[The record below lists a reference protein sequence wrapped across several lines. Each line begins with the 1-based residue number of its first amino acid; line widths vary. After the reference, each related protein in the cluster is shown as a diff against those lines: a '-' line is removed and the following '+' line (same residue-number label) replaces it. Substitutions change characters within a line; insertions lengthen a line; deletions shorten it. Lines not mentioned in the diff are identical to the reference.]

1 MNYLEFIDEY
11 TKKRWEDIIDLIEI
25 ENDLEIIIKFP
36 NDSFNTPK
44 NLKREPVFDDNGE
57 KILDIYF
64 ISKNDEAS
72 SKIKKSLEKLKIIIK
87 KDIKL
92 SNTMK
97 NVERRFN
104 FTEKNE
110 MFENLEFLSSLPEIN
125 PNMVLMVGCNGD
137 ILYSNKST
145 DQWLEENGFNKES
158 DIKVLFPKKFND
170 KFCDFCG
177 TFKIKNERVEYKG
190 QFFDFKINPI
200 LENDKCM
207 ITLTDIT
214 EIEKLSKEKELYYKS
229 FQSSIS
235 PMIITDKK
243 GYIKYA
249 NPKFLEL
256 YGYSKAEVIGKG
268 PNILNPGIE
277 KYKDLG
283 YSQQNYLDLFKD
295 LWQSISD
302 PSIGHWE
309 GAIPN
314 QKKNGDLV
322 WVNLIISAI
331 YDSSGKIINYLGMP
345 VDITKKREENL
356 KIRLDIYKTI
366 TELAEIRDNETGQ
379 HIIRVGKYSRLIA
392 EKLGIPKK
400 FCQDLEMF
408 APLHDIGKVGIS
420 DSILLAP
427 RKLTKEE
434 FEIMKTHTEFGYAIL
449 KEKPTME
456 MAADIAHHHHEH
468 YDGSGYPM
476 NLKGNNIPLCA
487 RIVAIADVYDALRSK
502 RPYKEPWEHEKA
514 IQEIKKN
521 SNSHFDPELVK
532 IFLENEKEILKI
544 ANKYK
549 D

>member
-1 MNYLEFIDEY
+1 MINFESVDEY
-11 TKKRWEDIIDLIEI
+11 IKQRWQDIIDLIEI
-25 ENDLEIIIKFP
+25 ENDLEIKIKYP
-36 NDSFNTPK
+36 KDAFNSPK
-44 NLKREPVFDDNGE
+44 NFKKEVVFDDNGE
-57 KILDIYF
+57 KMFDIYF
-64 ISKNDEAS
+64 QIKNGNAESKL
-72 SKIKKSLEKLKIIIK
+72 KKTLDKLKIIIK

-97 NVERRFN
+97 NVERKFN

-145 DQWLEENGFNKES
+145 HQWLEENGFNKES

-170 KFCDFCG
+170 KFCDFCA

-214 EIEKLSKEKELYYKS
+214 EIERLSREKELYYKA
-229 FQSSIS
+229 FQSSIHA
-235 PMIITDKK
+235 MLITDTK
-243 GYIKYA
+243 GYIKYV

-268 PNILNPGIE
+268 PNILNPGIDQ
-277 KYKDLG
+277 YYDLG
-283 YSQQNYLDLFKD
+283 YPKQKYLDLFKE
-295 LWQSISD
+295 LWESISD
-302 PSIGHWE
+302 PNIGYWE
-309 GAIPN
+309 GTIPN

-331 YDSSGKIINYLGMP
+331 YDSSGEITSYLGIP
-345 VDITKKREENL
+345 VDITDKREEDL

-366 TELAEIRDNETGQ
+366 TELAEIRDNETGK
-379 HIIRVGKYSRLIA
+379 HITRVGKYARLIA
-392 EKLGIPKK
+392 EKLGMPKK
-400 FCQDLEMF
+400 FCQDIEMF
-408 APLHDIGKVGIS
+408 APLHDIGKVGIN

-427 RKLTKEE
+427 RRLSKEE
-434 FEIMKTHTEFGYAIL
+434 FEIMKTHTELGYAIL

-456 MAADIAHHHHEH
+456 MAADIAHHHHEY
-468 YDGSGYPM
+468 YDGSGYPL

-487 RIVAIADVYDALRSK
+487 RIVSIVDVYDALRSK
-502 RPYKEPWEHEKA
+502 RPYKEPWEHKKA
-514 IQEIKKN
+514 IQQIKEE

-532 IFLENEKEILKI
+532 IFLENEK
-544 ANKYK
+544 KY
-549 D
+549 

>member
-1 MNYLEFIDEY
+1 
-11 TKKRWEDIIDLIEI
+11 
-25 ENDLEIIIKFP
+25 
-36 NDSFNTPK
+36 
-44 NLKREPVFDDNGE
+44 
-57 KILDIYF
+57 
-64 ISKNDEAS
+64 
-72 SKIKKSLEKLKIIIK
+72 
-87 KDIKL
+87 
-92 SNTMK
+92 
-97 NVERRFN
+97 
-104 FTEKNE
+104 

>member
-1 MNYLEFIDEY
+1 
-11 TKKRWEDIIDLIEI
+11 
-25 ENDLEIIIKFP
+25 
-36 NDSFNTPK
+36 
-44 NLKREPVFDDNGE
+44 
-57 KILDIYF
+57 
-64 ISKNDEAS
+64 
-72 SKIKKSLEKLKIIIK
+72 
-87 KDIKL
+87 
-92 SNTMK
+92 
-97 NVERRFN
+97 
-104 FTEKNE
+104 
-110 MFENLEFLSSLPEIN
+110 
-125 PNMVLMVGCNGD
+125 
-137 ILYSNKST
+137 
-145 DQWLEENGFNKES
+145 
-158 DIKVLFPKKFND
+158 
-170 KFCDFCG
+170 
-177 TFKIKNERVEYKG
+177 
-190 QFFDFKINPI
+190 
-200 LENDKCM
+200 
-207 ITLTDIT
+207 
-214 EIEKLSKEKELYYKS
+214 
-229 FQSSIS
+229 
-235 PMIITDKK
+235 
-243 GYIKYA
+243 
-249 NPKFLEL
+249 
-256 YGYSKAEVIGKG
+256 
-268 PNILNPGIE
+268 
-277 KYKDLG
+277 
-283 YSQQNYLDLFKD
+283 
-295 LWQSISD
+295 
-302 PSIGHWE
+302 
-309 GAIPN
+309 
-314 QKKNGDLV
+314 
-322 WVNLIISAI
+322 
-331 YDSSGKIINYLGMP
+331 MP